1 MQNTMKQIPNRKS
14 SQKIQADALA
24 MRLFFGLALF
34 LMACSGVFGQT
45 QNSAPQQEP
54 ATEIRLSETS
64 DQMHMMLW
72 IMGGRQHVPASVKRS
87 SEGTSVRKQLI
98 ESGATPNRILRQTLL
113 KKAMSHDSALAWDFI
128 FIFF

>member
-1 MQNTMKQIPNRKS
+1 MTQMHNRKS

-45 QNSAPQQEP
+45 QKTASPERP
-54 ATEIRLSETS
+54 ATEIQLSETT

-72 IMGGRQHVPASVKRS
+72 IMGGRQHVPASVKEK
-87 SEGTSVRKQLI
+87 SERTSVRKQLI

-113 KKAMSHDSALAWDFI
+113 KKAMSHDNALV
-128 FIFF
+128 

>member
-1 MQNTMKQIPNRKS
+1 MTKMSNRRS
-14 SQKIQADALA
+14 SQKIQAEALA

-45 QNSAPQQEP
+45 QSQASPQKP
-54 ATEIRLSETS
+54 ATEVQVSQTT

-72 IMGGRQHVPASVKRS
+72 IMGGRQHVPASVKDQS
-87 SEGTSVRKQLI
+87 QNTSVRKQLI

-113 KKAMSHDSALAWDFI
+113 KKAMSHDSALA
-128 FIFF
+128 